1 MPTPPPTSPPTSTIL
16 PDPHQLDV
24 VSLRAE
30 RQSITAVART
40 RARETRCPQCGCASR
55 RIQSRYV
62 RRPADLPWHGVVMR
76 LELHVR
82 RFFCDTPDCP
92 QAIFA
97 ERLPGVLAPYA
108 RRTDRLAAWCTA
120 VGFAL
125 GGEAGARLLASLGL
139 TTSPATLLACIRAR
153 ALPAASTPRVLGV
166 DDWSFRKGRTFG
178 TILVDLEQRR
188 VIDLL
193 PDREALTFATWLQRH
208 PGVEIISRD
217 RGGAYAEG
225 ARLGAPGAL
234 QVADRWHLLHNLWE
248 VLDGFFV
255 HRKQVL
261 RAHQASPRRHIIEE
275 TPWLT
280 GRTQQGEERS
290 VRSHARFVELHQQ
303 IHDLSAKRVDIR
315 QIAQRLQIS
324 RGTVYRYLRMQQ
336 PPTRAQ
342 CPVPHPL
349 PLDSYKPYLLRRW
362 NEGCRN
368 AQQLWRELGAHGY
381 TQSRSTGARF
391 IGLLRIETG
400 QRKKYKSVSEAQL
413 YEEQGTQE
421 DTVRPLTTRQAARLL
436 LTVESQRTAAEQAT
450 LSRLLAADPEIATA
464 YRHVQAFG
472 CIVRERRG
480 SAFDSWVAQA
490 LHEACR
496 EIQNFVHGLLKDEAA
511 VRAGLTLPWSQGQ
524 VEGQVNKLKL
534 LKRASYG
541 RARLDLL
548 RQRTVNRLVG

>member
-1 MPTPPPTSPPTSTIL
+1 MPTSAIL
-16 PDPHQLDV
+16 PDPDQLDLLC
-24 VSLRAE
+24 LRAE
-30 RQSITAVART
+30 RERITAVVRT
-40 RARETRCPQCGCASR
+40 RSPGGRCPQCGHRSER
-55 RIQSRYV
+55 VQSRYV
-62 RRPADLPWHGVVMR
+62 RHPTDLPWQGVAMR

-82 RFFCDTPDCP
+82 RFFCDSSDCP

-97 ERLPGVLAPYA
+97 ERLPGVLAPYV
-108 RRTDRLAAWCTA
+108 RRTQRLAAWFTA

-125 GGEAGARLLASLGL
+125 GGEAGARLLATLGL
-139 TTSPATLLACIRAR
+139 TTSPDALLACIRALP
-153 ALPAASTPRVLGV
+153 LPAASTPRVLGV

-178 TILVDLEQRR
+178 TILVDLEQRH
-188 VIDLL
+188 VIALL
-193 PDREALTFATWLQRH
+193 PDREASTFATWLQRH

-225 ARLGAPGAL
+225 ARLGAPSAL

-248 VLDGFFV
+248 ALDGFFV

-261 RAHQASPRRHIIEE
+261 RAHQASPRRQIIEE

-280 GRTQQGEERS
+280 GRTKWAEDRS
-290 VRSHARFVELHQQ
+290 VRSHERFIDLYQQ

-315 QIAQRLQIS
+315 QIAQRLQVS
-324 RGTVYRYLRMQQ
+324 PGTVYRYLRMPQ

-349 PLDSYKPYLLRRW
+349 PLDSHKPYLLQRW

-368 AQQLWRELGAHGY
+368 AKQLWRELSAQGY
-381 TQSRSTGARF
+381 TQSRSTVARF

-400 QRKKYKSVSEAQL
+400 QRKKYKSVAEARF
-413 YEEQGTQE
+413 YEEELAQE

-436 LTVESQRTAAEQAT
+436 LTVESQRTPAEQTT
-450 LSRLLAADPEIATA
+450 LSRLLAADPEIASA
-464 YRHVQAFG
+464 YKHVQAFG
-472 CIVRERRG
+472 CMVRERRG
-480 SAFDSWVAQA
+480 AAFESWVAQV
-490 LHEACR
+490 LREGCR
-496 EIQNFVHGLLKDEAA
+496 EVQNFVHGLLKDETA
-511 VRAGLTLPWSQGQ
+511 VRAGLTLPWSQGP
-524 VEGQVNKLKL
+524 VEGHVNKLKV

-548 RQRTVNRLVG
+548 RQRTVNRPVG

>member
-1 MPTPPPTSPPTSTIL
+1 
-16 PDPHQLDV
+16 
-24 VSLRAE
+24 
-30 RQSITAVART
+30 
-40 RARETRCPQCGCASR
+40 
-55 RIQSRYV
+55 V
-62 RRPADLPWHGVVMR
+62 RRPADLPWHGVAMR

-82 RFFCDTPDCP
+82 RFFCDTPDCR
-92 QAIFA
+92 QAIFT

-108 RRTDRLAAWCTA
+108 RRTDRLAAWFRA
-120 VGFAL
+120 VAFAL
-125 GGEAGARLLASLGL
+125 GGEAGARLLISLGL
-139 TTSPATLLACIRAR
+139 TASPDTLLACIRALP
-153 ALPAASTPRVLGV
+153 LPAASTPRVLGV

-193 PDREALTFATWLQRH
+193 PDREALTFAAWLQCH

-217 RGGAYAEG
+217 RGSAYAEG
-225 ARLGAPGAL
+225 ARLGAPGAV

-248 VLDGFFV
+248 ALDGFFV

-261 RAHQASPRRHIIEE
+261 RTQQTTSRRQIIEE

-290 VRSHARFVELHQQ
+290 VRSHARFVELYEQ

-315 QIAQRLQIS
+315 QIARQLHIS

-342 CPVPHPL
+342 CPVPSPL
-349 PLDSYKPYLLRRW
+349 PLDAYKPYLLRRW

-368 AQQLWRELGAHGY
+368 AKQLWRELGAQGY
-381 TQSRSTGARF
+381 TQSRSTVARF
-391 IGLLRIETG
+391 IGLLRLETG
-400 QRKKYKSVSEAQL
+400 QRKQYKSVSGAHL
-413 YEEQGTQE
+413 YEEQEGQE
-421 DTVRPLTTRQAARLL
+421 DPVRPLTTRQAARLL
-436 LTVESQRTAAEQAT
+436 LSVESQRTPAEQTT

-464 YRHVQAFG
+464 YEHVQAFRR
-472 CIVRERRG
+472 IVRERRG
-480 SAFDSWVAQA
+480 DAFASWVTQA
-490 LHEACR
+490 LHEGCR

-511 VRAGLTLPWSQGQ
+511 VRAGLTLPWSQGP